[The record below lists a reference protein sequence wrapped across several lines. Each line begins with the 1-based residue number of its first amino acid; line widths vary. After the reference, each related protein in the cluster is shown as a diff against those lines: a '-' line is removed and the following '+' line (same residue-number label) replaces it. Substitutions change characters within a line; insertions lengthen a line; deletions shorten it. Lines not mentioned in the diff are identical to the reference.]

1 MSHYDVSVFVC
12 FGLFFFPLVGWFSGG
27 RVGRVLRE
35 SGDGEERR
43 FLSWGTLQG
52 LPWAAEKQECS
63 L

>member
-35 SGDGEERR
+35 SGDGEERQ